1 MKIGIPKEVQ
11 VGEARVAT
19 TPEAADKLIKLGFS
33 VAVETGAGDAAS
45 ISDDAY
51 RQAGAEIID
60 STEALWNQSD
70 N

>member
-33 VAVETGAGDAAS
+33 VAVETGAGAAAS
-45 ISDDAY
+45 AC
-51 RQAGAEIID
+51 
-60 STEALWNQSD
+60 
-70 N
+70 